1 MAVFSNLS
9 HLSPNVHRQQKVGHQ
24 FERGH
29 DTDHCVTLI
38 IERDVLV
45 DNVNVTAEALPPNL
59 LADYDYIST
68 RFVLT
73 RKKAAAE
80 SRRNTKHV
88 EKLRS
93 DVRCTE
99 ICSITSSGE
108 I

>member
-9 HLSPNVHRQQKVGHQ
+9 HLSPNVHRQKKIGHQ

-45 DNVNVTAEALPPNL
+45 DNVDVTAEALPPYL
-59 LADYDYIST
+59 LADYDYFGA
-68 RFVLT
+68 RLVLT
-73 RKKAAAE
+73 LNKAAAE

-93 DVRCTE
+93 DMRCTE
-99 ICSITSSGE
+99 
-108 I
+108 